1 MSYFGLLWA
10 NLFRKR
16 TRTVLTLASVTIAFL
31 LYGLLRTVT
40 DAFAGGT
47 TVAGADRLVIAAKYS
62 VIDNLPIKQKQ
73 QILGLDGVEAVAHQ
87 SWFGGVYQDPKN
99 FFPKYPVKPVE
110 YFDMFPELLTDA
122 SVVERFQNTRQGAM
136 ASRGLAERFGWSVG
150 DMIPIDGDIW
160 TMEDGSRSWAFE
172 LVGTYTVKEG
182 DPDPALFLLHYDYF
196 DEAVADYGK
205 GQVGWWT
212 VRIEDTSAAPT
223 IASQIDRMFEN
234 SNDPTKTMTED
245 EYQRQFAKQLGD
257 IGLMMSGILGAVF
270 FTIILLTANTMAQAL
285 RERIPELA
293 VLKTLGFSDLTVSS
307 LVLAESLVLCVV
319 GGTIGIGLAWLLEKP
334 LGGPISQFTGV
345 FDVTPQ
351 IILSGIAVAAVLGL
365 VVGGVP
371 ALNARRLAIVD
382 ALRGH

>member
-1 MSYFGLLWA
+1 MSYMSLLWA

-16 TRTVLTLASVTIAFL
+16 TRTFLTLASVTVAFL
-31 LYGLLRTVT
+31 LFGLLRTVT
-40 DAFAGGT
+40 DAFAGGVG
-47 TVAGADRLVIAAKYS
+47 VAGADRLVVAAKYS
-62 VIDNLPIKQKQ
+62 VIDMLPVKQKQ
-73 QILGLDGVEAVAHQ
+73 QILNLDGVEAVSHQ
-87 SWFGGVYQDPKN
+87 TWFGGVYQDPKN
-99 FFPKYPVKPVE
+99 FFPKYPVKPTE
-110 YFDMFPELLTDA
+110 YFNMYPEFLTEPG
-122 SVVERFQNTRQGAM
+122 VVEKFQNTRQGAM
-136 ASRGLAERFGWSVG
+136 ASVGLAEKYSWSVG

-160 TMEDGSRSWAFE
+160 SMADGGRSWSFE
-172 LVGTYTVKEG
+172 LVGVYTVKEG
-182 DPDPALFLLHYDYF
+182 DPDPSLFFLHYDYF
-196 DEAVADYGK
+196 DEAVDEYGK

-212 VRIEDTSAAPT
+212 VRIADTNAAPE
-223 IASQIDRMFEN
+223 IANQIDGLFEN

-245 EYQRQFAKQLGD
+245 EYQRQFAKQIGD

-293 VLKTLGFSDLTVSS
+293 VLKTLGFSDWTVSG
-307 LVLAESLVLCVV
+307 LVLAESVVLCVV
-319 GGTIGIGLAWLLEKP
+319 GGVVGIGLAWLLEKP

-351 IILSGIAVAAVLGL
+351 IIVSGIVVAAVLGL

-371 ALNARRLAIVD
+371 ALNARRLTIVD